1 PLAFRVKSGTLGE
14 ISSAEQLARGEAF
27 VREVNGT
34 EEKVVKAHVASGVR
48 YDLLGKV
55 AQATGL
61 TRRTVAAILTRIRE
75 DTFANFAYHPEE
87 FILKA
92 AGIINE
98 EKATAIIEH
107 ITYQP
112 LEDVYETS
120 IFTEAQAKGRLG
132 ANALPVEKSVF
143 DYLIYDSENEKK
155 FARELES
162 EKDVAV
168 YVKLPSAF
176 FIDTP
181 VGRYNPD
188 WAIAFREGS
197 VKHIYFVAETK
208 GSMESMELRAVEQ
221 AKISCAKKHFRAI
234 SGDAVR
240 YDVVDSYE
248 ALRQLVA
255 CP

>member
-1 PLAFRVKSGTLGE
+1 MC
-14 ISSAEQLARGEAF
+14 
-27 VREVNGT
+27 
-34 EEKVVKAHVASGVR
+34 
-48 YDLLGKV
+48 
-55 AQATGL
+55 
-61 TRRTVAAILTRIRE
+61 ILNL
-75 DTFANFAYHPEE
+75 DNFAYHPEE

-92 AGIINE
+92 AAIINE

-143 DYLIYDSENEKK
+143 DYLIYDSENERE

-181 VGRYNPD
+181 VGHYNPD